1 MYKKIFAAFAF
12 AFIVNLQAFA
22 GELSSSINGILNSF
36 DFDRDSVVS
45 VSVKDKKTGLI
56 AYEKNAYKFL
66 NPASVLKLFTMAASI
81 DALGSDFEFKT
92 AFYKDKKGDLYL
104 KLSGDPMLTDSDLNE
119 LASNLKKNHK
129 GKINRI
135 YIDDSVIDMVPYP
148 DGWTVDDFWPNSP
161 KLSPYMVDYNTVKI
175 DIYLSEDKNNIRI
188 IQKSPYRFSFVNKL
202 TVSDTNSIN
211 FVNDEIHNTVNI
223 EGTISSSITGREIP
237 VINPKYFFCKKLND
251 ALNKNGIVF
260 HDKFLFAKT
269 PNDAVS
275 VAEFARPLETVVK
288 HILTTSDNLA
298 AEMVFKVAGA
308 KYAEEKTP
316 LKTGLNTF
324 GTTQNG
330 INMFFDYYEKLGLDI
345 KQVKLR
351 DGSGVSRYNAM
362 NANWMTNALLKMNLD
377 YEKYLPTSG
386 EGTLLKRMREMKD
399 SVYFKTGT
407 LFGTSSLA
415 GVIKSG
421 DNEYY
426 WASVIMSYNRNKSL
440 IKGIEDEMVYE
451 VYRAGENE

>member
-1 MYKKIFAAFAF
+1 
-12 AFIVNLQAFA
+12 
-22 GELSSSINGILNSF
+22 
-36 DFDRDSVVS
+36 
-45 VSVKDKKTGLI
+45 
-56 AYEKNAYKFL
+56 
-66 NPASVLKLFTMAASI
+66 
-81 DALGSDFEFKT
+81 
-92 AFYKDKKGDLYL
+92 
-104 KLSGDPMLTDSDLNE
+104 
-119 LASNLKKNHK
+119 
-129 GKINRI
+129 
-135 YIDDSVIDMVPYP
+135 
-148 DGWTVDDFWPNSP
+148 
-161 KLSPYMVDYNTVKI
+161 
-175 DIYLSEDKNNIRI
+175 
-188 IQKSPYRFSFVNKL
+188 
-202 TVSDTNSIN
+202 
-211 FVNDEIHNTVNI
+211 
-223 EGTISSSITGREIP
+223 
-237 VINPKYFFCKKLND
+237 
-251 ALNKNGIVF
+251 
-260 HDKFLFAKT
+260 
-269 PNDAVS
+269 